1 MALSDVAAAIL
12 RLLEKWG
19 GAIAAFFA
27 GRQSKELEREK
38 QENDALRETL
48 DRDREIARR
57 LDDDAERERVRD
69 AYRRRTPG
77 E

>member
-27 GRQSKELEREK
+27 GKKAAEGEARERENETLK
-38 QENDALRETL
+38 DQIEAERRVSDALSDDDALR
-48 DRDREIARR
+48 RM
-57 LDDDAERERVRD
+57 RERHTRVE
-69 AYRRRTPG
+69 PK
-77 E
+77 

>member
-1 MALSDVAAAIL
+1 MGFSEIAAAIL

-27 GRQSKELEREK
+27 GKKAAEGEAQERENEK
-38 QENDALRETL
+38 LKEGIKAERQVSDTL
-48 DRDREIARR
+48 N
-57 LDDDAERERVRD
+57 DDDALKRMRD
-69 AYRRRTPG
+69 RHRRTEP